1 MDLQQVSY
9 FYMEKLECVIVNAR
23 YIDIRAVT

>member
-1 MDLQQVSY
+1 
-9 FYMEKLECVIVNAR
+9 MEKLECVIVNAR